1 MARGSGV
8 TRSAVTG
15 HGDVA
20 GTGAQARA
28 TGPVRVMHVVY
39 TLRTGGMEMGVVKLV
54 NGLDPALVRSS
65 ICSTTPAGEIKAL
78 VQPSVPVFELSRR
91 AGNDLRIVA
100 ALYRVFRRERPHVVH
115 THAWGTLFEGLVA
128 ARAAGVPVVVH
139 GEHGTLQLRAHQRWL
154 QRMGW
159 TAADRVLSVS
169 SVLAERMSATTGFPA
184 RRITTIRNG
193 VNLERFHV
201 ARHDG
206 ARAALGLPQEAR
218 IVGTV
223 GRLVAVKDQVTLVD
237 AVAELGRSG
246 VAATLVIAGDGPER
260 GRIEARAAERG
271 VDLRLLGYRPD
282 VEQVLAALDVFVL
295 SSISEG
301 LSNTILEA
309 MAAAR
314 PVVATRV
321 GGAEEMI
328 ADGVT
333 GILVPPSDAATM
345 GAALRRVLAADDSG
359 AGMGAAARQRVETE
373 FTLTGMMQR
382 YERMYT
388 EVARSKGVVS
398 DTSPVQPLPRSGVA

>member
-1 MARGSGV
+1 MATAERAAAGV
-8 TRSAVTG
+8 SA
-15 HGDVA
+15 
-20 GTGAQARA
+20 QFRA
-28 TGPVRVMHVVY
+28 AGPVRVMHVVY

-54 NGLDPALVRSS
+54 NGLDPARVRSS

-91 AGNDLRIVA
+91 AGNDLRIVR
-100 ALYRVFRRERPHVVH
+100 ALYRLFRQERPHVVH
-115 THAWGTLFEGLVA
+115 THAWGTLLEGLVA

-159 TAADRVLSVS
+159 SAADRLLSVS
-169 SVLAERMSATTGFPA
+169 SVLAERMAATTGFSA
-184 RRITTIRNG
+184 SRITTIRNG
-193 VNLERFHV
+193 VNLERFRL
-201 ARHDG
+201 ASPLS
-206 ARAALGLPQEAR
+206 ARAALGLPPDAR

-223 GRLVAVKDQVTLVD
+223 GRLVPVKDQATLVD

-246 VAATLVIAGDGPER
+246 VVATLVIAGDGPER
-260 GRIEARAAERG
+260 ARLEARATERS

-282 VEQVLAALDVFVL
+282 VEQVLGALDVFVL
-295 SSISEG
+295 SSTSEG

-309 MAAAR
+309 MAAGR

-333 GILVPPSDAATM
+333 GVLVPPSDAAAM
-345 GAALRRVLAADDSG
+345 AAALRRVLGAADRGAAMG
-359 AGMGAAARQRVETE
+359 AGARQRVETE
-373 FTLTGMMQR
+373 FTLAGMMQR

-388 EVARSKGVVS
+388 EVAQAKGIVS
-398 DTSPVQPLPRSGVA
+398 DTSPVQPLSRSGVA